1 MRVPG
6 PGTAVLLAMCH
17 FVALDWLSWEAVVLI
32 KTTSKMQMYFCNVE
46 ELYFMMTLTNMY
58 TDQIFKDIL
67 LQNVKNSES
76 YEGVKFMKC
85 KVIFVVAPL

>member
-17 FVALDWLSWEAVVLI
+17 FVAFDLLSWEAVVLI

-67 LQNVKNSES
+67 IQNVKNGES

-85 KVIFVVAPL
+85 RVIFVVAPL